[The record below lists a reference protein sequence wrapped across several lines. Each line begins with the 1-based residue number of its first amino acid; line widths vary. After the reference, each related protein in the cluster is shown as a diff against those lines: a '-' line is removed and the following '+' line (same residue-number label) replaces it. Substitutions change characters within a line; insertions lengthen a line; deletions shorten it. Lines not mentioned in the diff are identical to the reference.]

1 VIESQFGEMEGKVCL
16 IPNGVTVNL
25 LQKDQ
30 FMQQREKVGTLIG
43 VGRLTQQK
51 DNPNLLQ
58 AFRLLEKN

>member
-1 VIESQFGEMEGKVCL
+1 MECKVCL